1 MKNILK
7 EGFRNLLKTILFFL
21 VLIPILVIGY
31 IFFSKTDSVELNLS
45 IITVAIIIVCY
56 SVLLVI
62 GIVWLVQQLRSV
74 LSIKNEMH
82 KSEIL
87 HLQSQ
92 VNPHFFFNML
102 NTIYGTIDKD
112 SALTKQLVL
121 RLSDLMRYSIYEGNK
136 QKVLL
141 NDEVEFLQNYIYL
154 HTIRYHKAIDVK
166 FDIDIDDPKLEIN
179 PLLLIILLENAF
191 KHGIEKLRENAFIN
205 VQLRTKNGMLD
216 FGIENNFDEND
227 SDEDNGL
234 GISNL
239 KRRLELVYPE
249 RYKLNIYKSN
259 SIYKTY
265 LEILL

>member
-1 MKNILK
+1 
-7 EGFRNLLKTILFFL
+7 
-21 VLIPILVIGY
+21 
-31 IFFSKTDSVELNLS
+31 
-45 IITVAIIIVCY
+45 
-56 SVLLVI
+56 
-62 GIVWLVQQLRSV
+62 
-74 LSIKNEMH
+74 MH